1 MSRRSSVMPSG
12 RSAMLR
18 LVLRRFPEC
27 FSTHSSCRKTSS
39 VATKLIYHEK
49 DLSHI
54 ATQSDRVLLDSP
66 SRSQLAH
73 SALRCLFPGL
83 LFSPFAGAAPAGG
96 VVERSNLRVCPLSHR
111 ALCSG
116 AALLLFSCCCLSG
129 VIGGGV
135 AVSPSAQKPPA
146 GPPPSPCSRGC
157 LVKLRSV
164 VVLWICIRT
173 AFSPLGLRLRPP
185 PAASGRLQH
194 RRLVPKRAPTG
205 ISMRGVCEA
214 HNLRSRGLSR
224 PQNRVLSI
232 ISRFLGRTNRRT

>member
-1 MSRRSSVMPSG
+1 
-12 RSAMLR
+12 
-18 LVLRRFPEC
+18 
-27 FSTHSSCRKTSS
+27 

-96 VVERSNLRVCPLSHR
+96 VVERSYLRVCPLSHR

-173 AFSPLGLRLRPP
+173 AFPPLGLRLRPP
-185 PAASGRLQH
+185 PAASGRLRSPPASGRLRPPAASSTAGSSQREPQLAFPCGACA
-194 RRLVPKRAPTG
+194 RR
-205 ISMRGVCEA
+205 
-214 HNLRSRGLSR
+214 
-224 PQNRVLSI
+224 I
-232 ISRFLGRTNRRT
+232 ICVHVGFLDRKTAF